1 MLWLSILQAFSH
13 QVAMKRGAEKRKN
26 ERKNAEGVSV
36 GSVNVGSVREENTI
50 IIYMAISH
58 KKKSILTNKLPY
70 ENNEIFISG
79 HDGSNVCNVHS
90 LWR

>member
-1 MLWLSILQAFSH
+1 MLWLSILLVFSH
-13 QVAMKRGAEKRKN
+13 RVAMKRDAGRKN
-26 ERKNAEGVSV
+26 VRKNAGDVSV
-36 GSVNVGSVREENTI
+36 ANVNVGSVREENTI

-58 KKKSILTNKLPY
+58 KKKNILTNKLPY

-79 HDGSNVCNVHS
+79 HDGSYVCNLHS

>member
-13 QVAMKRGAEKRKN
+13 QVAMKRGAGRKSVK
-26 ERKNAEGVSV
+26 KNAGDGSV
-36 GSVNVGSVREENTI
+36 ANVNVGSVRKENTI

-58 KKKSILTNKLPY
+58 KKKNILTNKLPY

-79 HDGSNVCNVHS
+79 HDGSYVCNLHS